1 MTTPAPP
8 DTPPTV
14 SRQTLNTL
22 SRVRSLFAHLHDQGC
37 ARDKARNRK
46 LHLDDLLTLVMLALF
61 QPLARSHRAL
71 TQISDLKQVR
81 KRFGVPHAA
90 AGSISEAA
98 RVFDPEPLRHVIAE
112 LIRHQ
117 PQAPR
122 DPRLAALN
130 RRLTAVDGT
139 LLDALPRLVE
149 SAWGRHRDGSPR
161 HRWRLHL
168 ELDIQDSIPDWLA
181 LTGPKNSGAGDEKA
195 VLRAHLHPERTYVV
209 DRWFGHIPTL
219 NAVVAARSDYVA
231 RIRNNARLEVVESRE
246 LTAEARAAGVLSDA
260 VTRVGTTAQADH
272 PTRVVILRVPP
283 HAKRRLSQAAVAKPP
298 TEIRL
303 VTNLLDVPAE
313 LIALIYR
320 YRWTIETFFRF
331 FKQTLGCAHLLWDDP
346 RGVRLQAYCALI
358 ACLLIQ
364 QSSGVK
370 PSKATFAMLSYY
382 LMGLADLDEVQAYL
396 AKEAARRAAKKASL

>member
-1 MTTPAPP
+1 MTTQASPDAPP
-8 DTPPTV
+8 TI

-37 ARDKARNRK
+37 ARDKAKNRK
-46 LHLDDLLTLVMLALF
+46 LHFDDLLTLVMVALF

-71 TQISDLKQVR
+71 TQISDLKQVQ
-81 KRFGVPHAA
+81 KRFGVRHAA

-98 RVFDPEPLRHVIAE
+98 RVFDPEPLRHVLAE

-117 PQAPR
+117 PQAPT

-139 LLDALPRLVE
+139 LINALPRLIE
-149 SAWGRHRDGSPR
+149 SAWGHHRDGSPR

-168 ELDIQDSIPDWLA
+168 QLDIQDLTPDRLA
-181 LTGPKNSGAGDEKA
+181 LTGPKNSGPGDEKA
-195 VLRAHLHPERTYVV
+195 VLRANLRPERTYVM
-209 DRWFGHIPTL
+209 DRWFGHMPTL
-219 NAVVAARSDYVA
+219 NAVAAAGSDYVA
-231 RIRNNARLEVVESRE
+231 RVRNNAHLAVVESRP
-246 LTAEARAAGVLSDA
+246 LTPEAQTAGVLSDA
-260 VTRVGTTAQADH
+260 VMRVGLAAQADH

-283 HAKRRLSQAAVAKPP
+283 HAKRRLSKAALAKPP

-303 VTNLLDVPAE
+303 VTNLLDLPAE
-313 LIALIYR
+313 LIALIYQ

-346 RGVRLQAYCALI
+346 RGIRLQAYCALI

-370 PSKATFAMLSYY
+370 PTKAAFAMLSYY

-396 AKEAARRAAKKASL
+396 DKEAARRAAKTTSR